1 MREDMKKWLLGVP
14 LVLIAVFIWM
24 PLWMLIS
31 GTFMGGAE
39 LSENLAPVLEGRGG
53 TAVWPVIARYPTLA
67 AYVELLLDTPQ
78 FFTVFWN
85 SCRQV
90 FPIIL
95 GHVLLGAPA
104 AWAFAKFHFRGK
116 KILYTLYIVLM
127 LMPFQV
133 TMVSSYLILNK
144 TLPVFIMTRFF
155 MDIPAA
161 VMEAAAVDGASSFQT
176 FLRFGLPL
184 GAPGILS
191 AVVLGFLEYW
201 NAIEASQ
208 AFLKNQALWPLSL
221 YMSNITADNAGV
233 SLIASLITLMPPL
246 LIFLSGQKYLEQGII
261 SSGMKD

>member
-95 GHVLLGAPA
+95 GHVL
-104 AWAFAKFHFRGK
+104 WAHLRHGHLQSFIFAGK
-116 KILYTLYIVLM
+116 RY
-127 LMPFQV
+127 
-133 TMVSSYLILNK
+133 S
-144 TLPVFIMTRFF
+144 
-155 MDIPAA
+155 IPC
-161 VMEAAAVDGASSFQT
+161 
-176 FLRFGLPL
+176 
-184 GAPGILS
+184 ILS
-191 AVVLGFLEYW
+191 
-201 NAIEASQ
+201 
-208 AFLKNQALWPLSL
+208 
-221 YMSNITADNAGV
+221 
-233 SLIASLITLMPPL
+233 
-246 LIFLSGQKYLEQGII
+246 
-261 SSGMKD
+261 

>member
-1 MREDMKKWLLGVP
+1 MACNCALSHTGG
-14 LVLIAVFIWM
+14 IC
-24 PLWMLIS
+24 
-31 GTFMGGAE
+31 GTIIGY
-39 LSENLAPVLEGRGG
+39 APVFYGILEFLQAGFPNHTRSCPFGR
-53 TAVWPVIARYPTLA
+53 
-67 AYVELLLDTPQ
+67 
-78 FFTVFWN
+78 
-85 SCRQV
+85 SCGMGVCKVSLSR
-90 FPIIL
+90 
-95 GHVLLGAPA
+95 
-104 AWAFAKFHFRGK
+104 K

-133 TMVSSYLILNK
+133 TMVSSYLVLNK
-144 TLPVFIMTRFF
+144 LGLIDTVWAVILPGAASTLPVFIMTRFF

-201 NAIEASQ
+201 NAIEAPQ